1 MKDNI
6 YSLTLIIIVTIC
18 LSSTVQAQSVDEKR
32 KALHDYLES
41 IFKDSS
47 QVVYIAKEKISNNE
61 TINILKKN
69 HVVALDPNGNYH
81 DTTFLKNKSFNI
93 LQKIYI
99 NNCKEGVLNWC
110 TDKYWLQEDFKNHK
124 VVLETV
130 NTDKRIQAINEKYN
144 NYDLMVYSF
153 SELIYYQNKKY
164 LIFTVN
170 ISNYTNSKTY
180 IVIMKKSKLKWV
192 VTHEGSDPDVLN

>member
-69 HVVALDPNGNYH
+69 HVVALDPNGNYY

-110 TDKYWLQEDFKNHK
+110 TDKYWLKEDFKNHK

-130 NTDKRIQAINEKYN
+130 NTEKRIQAINEKYN
-144 NYDLMVYSF
+144 NYELMVYSF

-192 VTHEGSDPDVLN
+192 VTHEGSDPDILN